1 MPPAL
6 RGFPISVA
14 GCATCL
20 GLPRQKLSLA
30 KLQHVDSRLVLHHT
44 WGLVARFTGCKIPR
58 LTGSRRRPIKPAPAR
73 CTLNRL
79 KPSHDTSS
87 RDQKPTTFYCYSHPS
102 TQLPDSMMLL
112 HFFFFFRVL
121 GQESCCISSR
131 MTCDNRHTSGRE
143 SGELNVCRALKQQ
156 KLGG

>member
-6 RGFPISVA
+6 RGVPNSEA

-20 GLPRQKLSLA
+20 GLPRKKSSLA

-44 WGLVARFTGCKIPR
+44 WGLVARFTGCKTPR

-73 CTLNRL
+73 YTLNRL
-79 KPSHDTSS
+79 KPSHDTSNH
-87 RDQKPTTFYCYSHPS
+87 DQKPTTFYGYSNPS
-102 TQLPDSMMLL
+102 TELPDSMMLIQ
-112 HFFFFFRVL
+112 FFFLFRIF

-143 SGELNVCRALKQQ
+143 GGELNVCWALKQQ